1 MSADK
6 MLRKEENKL
15 RKKQAKKYI
24 NKMENQTYTLYPKN
38 YLVSKEAFSRKHYL
52 WGLEHLSVV

>member
-15 RKKQAKKYI
+15 RKKTSFKSRQIKDLNEK
-24 NKMENQTYTLYPKN
+24 PD
-38 YLVSKEAFSRKHYL
+38 VFKEWFSIQRGFFKRKFPD
-52 WGLEHLSVV
+52 GA